1 MGLTDISD
9 YSKSASM
16 KLANYHFQVEDAESL
31 LEAMASQCRLLI
43 LCEVLK
49 GERTVTELHQA
60 LGASM
65 SSISQHLA
73 ILRDEKIVSTRR
85 ESQHV
90 YYSLANPAAEK
101 MLGTLHEL
109 YCATNGAIT
118 STKTKRISK

>member
-31 LEAMASQCRLLI
+31 LKAMASQCRLLI

-60 LGASM
+60 LGAQYVVDFPTSGDP
-65 SSISQHLA
+65 Q
-73 ILRDEKIVSTRR
+73 RR
-85 ESQHV
+85 
-90 YYSLANPAAEK
+90 K
-101 MLGTLHEL
+101 DRIHEARV
-109 YCATNGAIT
+109 ATCVLFSRQPGRRKNARHT
-118 STKTKRISK
+118 A